1 MPLVLCCTKPL
12 YVIVQ
17 TRQFIFSLHT
27 QTYLHMDFQH
37 PAENSTSPLEQSAE
51 HEHHTAQHVS
61 IKPTITLEARAR
73 QILQDKVNY
82 RHTLDLLLNEGA
94 LNGEKVYHFTG
105 RDGYGKEVAWVLLN
119 SEGVEVASFVH
130 MNTPTPTA
138 TPTVETETPAVIE
151 VSAAVV
157 DESVPQATAE
167 VPTHVEVALPTQT
180 DEALPPADSAEALHE
195 ENAASAEPAQVHV
208 HITVVQ
214 SENATD
220 MPEVNVDVQLP
231 ETTIEVDVENQ
242 QVEVEINTPHMEV
255 EVEAENQ
262 QVEVEIETPH
272 MEVEVEAENQQ
283 VEVEIETPKAT
294 IIVDVDMSQDVDM
307 TEPMFDDDLFMYED
321 TLNEDYPHLGAIIE
335 EEHPSPN
342 ASTQPVVV
350 TLDAVGM
357 EDIRLELNMETEYL
371 YETMHS
377 KLLRCRLYI
386 FNPFHQIVFQQITL
400 QNTEIRNLQNECAE
414 NAQLKLLVDKSRT
427 VFDLQPQ
434 QRAVLDFVAVLP
446 PNTTE
451 NYLFYVRFTVNVLMP
466 VNTEGSASFPIEY

>member
-1 MPLVLCCTKPL
+1 
-12 YVIVQ
+12 
-17 TRQFIFSLHT
+17 
-27 QTYLHMDFQH
+27 MDFQH

-51 HEHHTAQHVS
+51 NEHHTAQHVS
-61 IKPTITLEARAR
+61 IKPTITLEEHARK
-73 QILQDKVNY
+73 ILQDKVNY

-119 SEGVEVASFVH
+119 AEGLELASFVH

-138 TPTVETETPAVIE
+138 TPIVETALPTVEE

-167 VPTHVEVALPTQT
+167 VPTQVEVAVPTQT

-195 ENAASAEPAQVHV
+195 ETVVPAEPTQVNV

-214 SENATD
+214 PEHASE
-220 MPEVNVDVQLP
+220 MPQVNVDVQLP
-231 ETTIEVDVENQ
+231 ETTVEVEVENQ
-242 QVEVEINTPHMEV
+242 QVEVDIETPHMDVEV
-255 EVEAENQ
+255 EVENQ
-262 QVEVEIETPH
+262 QVEVDINMPE
-272 MEVEVEAENQQ
+272 
-283 VEVEIETPKAT
+283 AT
-294 IIVDVDMSQDVDM
+294 IAVDVDMPQAVDM
-307 TEPMFDDDLFMYED
+307 TEPMPDTDLFMDED
-321 TLNEDYPHLGAIIE
+321 TLNEDYPHLGAILE
-335 EEHPSPN
+335 EQEASSN
-342 ASTQPVVV
+342 VSTQPVVV

-386 FNPFHQIVFQQITL
+386 FNPFHHIVFQQITL

-427 VFDLQPQ
+427 VFDLQPKKA
-434 QRAVLDFVAVLP
+434 AVLDFVAVLP

>member
-1 MPLVLCCTKPL
+1 
-12 YVIVQ
+12 
-17 TRQFIFSLHT
+17 
-27 QTYLHMDFQH
+27 MDFQH
-37 PAENSTSPLEQSAE
+37 PAENSASTLEHSAE
-51 HEHHTAQHVS
+51 HEHNTAQHVS
-61 IKPTITLEARAR
+61 IKPTITLEEHARK
-73 QILQDKVNY
+73 ILQDKVNY

-119 SEGVEVASFVH
+119 AEGLELASFVH

-138 TPTVETETPAVIE
+138 TPIVETALPTVEA

-167 VPTHVEVALPTQT
+167 VPTQVEMAVPTQT

-195 ENAASAEPAQVHV
+195 ETVDSAEPAQVHV

-214 SENATD
+214 PENASD
-220 MPEVNVDVQLP
+220 MPQVNVDVQLP
-231 ETTIEVDVENQ
+231 ETT
-242 QVEVEINTPHMEV
+242 VEVEL
-255 EVEAENQ
+255 ENQ

-272 MEVEVEAENQQ
+272 MDVEVELENQQ
-283 VEVEIETPKAT
+283 VEVDIETPEAT
-294 IIVDVDMSQDVDM
+294 IAVDVDMPQAEDM
-307 TEPMFDDDLFMYED
+307 TEPMPDTDLFMDED
-321 TLNEDYPHLGAIIE
+321 TLNEDYPHLGAILE

-342 ASTQPVVV
+342 VSTQPVVV

-386 FNPFHQIVFQQITL
+386 FNPFHHIVFQQITL

-427 VFDLQPQ
+427 VFDLQPKKA
-434 QRAVLDFVAVLP
+434 AVLDFVAVLP